1 MGETFNKSV
10 YFLLGLLSVILITPI
25 VTNFATSGVTNFEG
39 ARGYAFIYTVP
50 IIFFLLL
57 FIWFLLHKLLNNKN
71 KFFQY
76 SIFVFIS
83 ISFLSIISFI
93 YLNNED
99 KKERQQKLRNS
110 HFCKKQFND
119 EFNGIVI
126 STSHNKLRIRKMDST
141 YKEFNYNFID
151 RKEDLK
157 KHFFIG
163 QKVKKQ
169 PNKEFFTA
177 TLKNKETKEFLIP
190 CYNQN

>member
-1 MGETFNKSV
+1 
-10 YFLLGLLSVILITPI
+10 
-25 VTNFATSGVTNFEG
+25 
-39 ARGYAFIYTVP
+39 
-50 IIFFLLL
+50 
-57 FIWFLLHKLLNNKN
+57 
-71 KFFQY
+71 
-76 SIFVFIS
+76 
-83 ISFLSIISFI
+83 
-93 YLNNED
+93 
-99 KKERQQKLRNS
+99 
-110 HFCKKQFND
+110 
-119 EFNGIVI
+119 
-126 STSHNKLRIRKMDST
+126 MDST